1 MISALLKRIEPV
13 RYYSAAQC
21 RAAMP
26 AALMRNTDIDYPTIT
41 AACRQVGQ
49 SMADANGKA
58 QLEAYTDADS
68 TDAGVVQKLG
78 VEAAATASPAPPASQ
93 P

>member
-1 MISALLKRIEPV
+1 MGSVFYVIAIMGCGDGQAQCAQQRIEPI

-26 AALMRNTDIDYPTIT
+26 AALMRNTDLDYPTIT

-49 SMADANGKA
+49 SMANNEKA
-58 QLEAYTDADS
+58 QARRS
-68 TDAGVVQKLG
+68 
-78 VEAAATASPAPPASQ
+78 
-93 P
+93 

>member
-1 MISALLKRIEPV
+1 MNSVFYVIAIMGCGDGQTQCAQQRIEPV

-26 AALMRNTDIDYPTIT
+26 AALIRNTDIDYPTIT

-49 SMADANGKA
+49 SMADTNKA
-58 QLEAYTDADS
+58 QARRS
-68 TDAGVVQKLG
+68 
-78 VEAAATASPAPPASQ
+78 
-93 P
+93 

>member
-1 MISALLKRIEPV
+1 MEEDMGSVFYVIAIMGCGDGQTQCAQQRIEPV

-26 AALMRNTDIDYPTIT
+26 AALIRNTDIDYPTVT

-49 SMADANGKA
+49 SMAGTAAKA
-58 QLEAYTDADS
+58 QARRT
-68 TDAGVVQKLG
+68 
-78 VEAAATASPAPPASQ
+78 
-93 P
+93 

>member
-1 MISALLKRIEPV
+1 MGSVFYVIAIMGCGDGQAQCAQQRIEPV

-26 AALMRNTDIDYPTIT
+26 AALMRNTDLDYPTIT

-49 SMADANGKA
+49 SMANNEKA
-58 QLEAYTDADS
+58 QARRS
-68 TDAGVVQKLG
+68 
-78 VEAAATASPAPPASQ
+78 
-93 P
+93 